1 VQGFDDILLYR
12 IAPGVLI
19 GDVFR
24 FRLGQAAIGF
34 GAEPD
39 RVIAGSFTFV
49 CERNSTDES
58 FEQNRETAGGE

>member
-1 VQGFDDILLYR
+1 M
-12 IAPGVLI
+12 LI